1 MSRKNQNAQRTL
13 KIFVNNMNSWLSN
26 FIIEQFRTD
35 HIPDAKLKYEFSGTL
50 NEGEGIPLPRYFQP
64 KIIKFDFAPSYKSEI
79 FNNDIIVFNLNSG
92 DFREIDY
99 IIKGFRTMRVD
110 SEKVI
115 IVISSIMTWAK
126 TPVKVKENET
136 DEGEVYEEP
145 QDEEEQKKEEEPKE
159 DGEKNNENENLE
171 EKKNENKQEEE
182 EKTEEK
188 KKEEEDKDK
197 EKENIDNENE
207 EKKENLVEEKKEK
220 EVVVE
225 EKPKTQYIY
234 YTETEFAKR
243 IPDNKYIQYKIIESQ
258 IIQLSQKNNIKSYV
272 ICPGFIYG
280 YGEQFFYDI
289 FKSFYLNKPPSPAL
303 SYLLTSNNTVPTI
316 HVKDVVTLIKRLIER
331 KPQHRYIFAFDQSP
345 NRTIKH
351 ILKSIKKSI
360 GCDNDE
366 NNQENVNNKS
376 SYFTYLKLDLK
387 AKPSNIFIDEKREGE
402 DKEDYE
408 KRAFKWHCQY
418 GIAAN
423 ASLIRREFF
432 KYRGLKRNKVFI
444 LGNPYTGKSSLSSI
458 LSKTFKLKH
467 LKLGDIITYGKEQ
480 MKDETLKKEINDK
493 LAELESTLKEVEE
506 AYNKR
511 PNKKKTDPPFSS
523 HQHMK
528 LPIEIVSKIIRKK
541 LLDDNDV
548 FMNGYILDGYPRN
561 YKEAQALFE
570 IDESSGYNN
579 KEKEEITSILSPNTV
594 ILINNVNEETAMN
607 RVKESEEYVNDQN
620 VTTERANRR
629 LGKIKEIESEEGYKQ
644 LEEYFNEKGIKL
656 CILDG
661 METLRE
667 IAKKSKEEIKENFG
681 GKINVNR
688 ELMDCNDEEYD
699 YEQECLAKEEEER
712 KRIEE
717 EEMKKKE
724 EEEKKEK
731 EKEKEKKED
740 KDKKDKDKEDKEKEK
755 DDKKDKEELGSQ
767 VSKEQEE
774 SALKS
779 NISISSAGDSKKEE
793 ENQPIAEQIEEIKP
807 KSIFER
813 EKEREFKLLEKKTEV
828 LRRYLSENVLPVLSK
843 GILEVCS
850 HMPDDPVEALANYL
864 LDNTFE
870 KQLSLHQ
877 EQEETISNQE
887 ENGEQNQEKE
897 NTDNKKEN
905 EDNQNE
911 ESHKE
916 EENKEKIQF
925 EGLNLSDQQNFSGGV
940 SENESEI
947 NVENKS
953 HQQENKE

>member
-50 NEGEGIPLPRYFQP
+50 NEAGGVALPRYFEP

-126 TPVKVKENET
+126 TPVKIKENET

-145 QDEEEQKKEEEPKE
+145 QDEEEKKKEETKKDEE
-159 DGEKNNENENLE
+159 EKNENLE
-171 EKKNENKQEEE
+171 EEKKENKPEEEKKTE

-188 KKEEEDKDK
+188 
-197 EKENIDNENE
+197 ENVDNESE
-207 EKKENLVEEKKEK
+207 EKKENPIEEKKE
-220 EVVVE
+220 EIIE
-225 EKPKTQYIY
+225 EKPKIQYIY
-234 YTETEFAKR
+234 YTENEFAKR
-243 IPDNKYIQYKIIESQ
+243 IPDNKYIQYKLIESQ

-272 ICPGFIYG
+272 ICPGFMYG

-303 SYLLTSNNTVPTI
+303 SYLLTANNTVPTI
-316 HVKDVVTLIKRLIER
+316 HVKDVVTLIKRLIDR

-360 GCDNDE
+360 GCNNDE
-366 NNQENVNNKS
+366 NNQEMVNNKS
-376 SYFTYLKLDLK
+376 SYFPYLKLDLK
-387 AKPSNIFIDEKREGE
+387 AKSSNIFIDEKREGE

-408 KRAFKWHCQY
+408 RRAFKWHCQY

-423 ASLIRREFF
+423 VSLIRKEFI
-432 KYRGLKRNKVFI
+432 KYRGLKRNKIFI

-458 LSKTFKLKH
+458 IAKTFKLKH
-467 LKLGDIITYGKEQ
+467 LKLEDIITYGKEQ
-480 MKDETLKKEINDK
+480 MKNETIKQEINDK
-493 LAELESTLKEVEE
+493 LAELESTLKEAEE

-511 PNKKKTDPPFSS
+511 PNKKKTDPPFSP

-528 LPIEIVSKIIRKK
+528 LPIEIITKIVRRK

-548 FMNGYILDGYPRN
+548 YMNGYVLDGYPRN

-570 IDESSGYNN
+570 FDEGPNTNN
-579 KEKEEITSILSPNTV
+579 KEKEEINSILSPNSV
-594 ILINNVNEETAMN
+594 ILINNVNEEAAMN

-620 VTTERANRR
+620 VTLERANRR
-629 LGKIKEIESEEGYKQ
+629 LAKLKEIESEEGYKP

-661 METLRE
+661 MESLRE

-699 YEQECLAKEEEER
+699 YEQECLVKEEEER

-724 EEEKKEK
+724 EEDKKE
-731 EKEKEKKED
+731 
-740 KDKKDKDKEDKEKEK
+740 KEDKEKGKEKDKKDYEK
-755 DDKKDKEELGSQ
+755 DDKKEKKDVNKQ
-767 VSKEQEE
+767 DSKELEE
-774 SALKS
+774 SVLKS
-779 NISISSAGDSKKEE
+779 NISISSADSKKEE
-793 ENQPIAEQIEEIKP
+793 QNEPITEQVEEKKP
-807 KSIFER
+807 KSIFEK

-850 HMPDDPVEALANYL
+850 QMPDDPVEALANYL

-877 EQEETISNQE
+877 EQEETIPNQD
-887 ENGEQNQEKE
+887 ENEQQNQEQE
-897 NTDNKKEN
+897 NPENKKDNEDNEN
-905 EDNQNE
+905 ED
-911 ESHKE
+911 
-916 EENKEKIQF
+916 NKEKIQF
-925 EGLNLSDQQNFSGGV
+925 EGLNLSEQQNLSDKD
-940 SENESEI
+940 SENDSDI

>member
-50 NEGEGIPLPRYFQP
+50 NEAEGVALPRYFEP

-126 TPVKVKENET
+126 TPVKIKENET

-145 QDEEEQKKEEEPKE
+145 QDEEEKKKEEETKKDE
-159 DGEKNNENENLE
+159 EEKNENLAE
-171 EKKNENKQEEE
+171 EKKENKPEEEKKTE

-188 KKEEEDKDK
+188 
-197 EKENIDNENE
+197 ENVDNENE
-207 EKKENLVEEKKEK
+207 EKKENPIEEKKEK
-220 EVVVE
+220 EEIIE
-225 EKPKTQYIY
+225 EKPKIQYIY
-234 YTETEFAKR
+234 YTENEFAKR
-243 IPDNKYIQYKIIESQ
+243 IPDNKYIQYKLIESQ

-272 ICPGFIYG
+272 ICPGFMYG
-280 YGEQFFYDI
+280 YGEQLFYDI

-303 SYLLTSNNTVPTI
+303 SYLLTANNTVPTI
-316 HVKDVVTLIKRLIER
+316 HVKDVGTLIKRLIDR
-331 KPQHRYIFAFDQSP
+331 KPQHRYIFAFDQTP

-360 GCDNDE
+360 GCNNDE
-366 NNQENVNNKS
+366 NNQEMVNNKS
-376 SYFTYLKLDLK
+376 SYFPYLKIDLK
-387 AKPSNIFIDEKREGE
+387 VKSSNIFIDEKREGE

-408 KRAFKWHCQY
+408 RRAFKWHCQY

-423 ASLIRREFF
+423 ASLIRKEFI
-432 KYRGLKRNKVFI
+432 KYRGLKRNKIFI
-444 LGNPYTGKSSLSSI
+444 LGTPYTGKSSLSSI
-458 LSKTFKLKH
+458 IAKTFKLKH

-480 MKDETLKKEINDK
+480 MKDENIKQEINDK
-493 LAELESTLKEVEE
+493 LAELESTLKEAEE

-511 PNKKKTDPPFSS
+511 PNKKKTDPPFSP

-528 LPIEIVSKIIRKK
+528 LPIEIITKIVRRK

-548 FMNGYILDGYPRN
+548 YMNGYVLDGYPRN
-561 YKEAQALFE
+561 YKEAQALFDF
-570 IDESSGYNN
+570 DESSNTNN
-579 KEKEEITSILSPNTV
+579 KEKEEIISILSPNSV
-594 ILINNVNEETAMN
+594 ILINNVNEEAAMN
-607 RVKESEEYVNDQN
+607 RVKESEEYANDQN
-620 VTTERANRR
+620 VTLERANRR
-629 LGKIKEIESEEGYKQ
+629 LEKLKEQESEEGYKP

-661 METLRE
+661 MESLRE

-731 EKEKEKKED
+731 EKEDKE
-740 KDKKDKDKEDKEKEK
+740 KDKEKDEK
-755 DDKKDKEELGSQ
+755 DDKKEKKDVNKQ
-767 VSKEQEE
+767 DSKEPEE
-774 SALKS
+774 SFLKS
-779 NISISSAGDSKKEE
+779 NISISSADSKKEE
-793 ENQPIAEQIEEIKP
+793 HNESITEQVEEKKP
-807 KSIFER
+807 KSIFEK

-850 HMPDDPVEALANYL
+850 QMPDDPVEALANYL

-877 EQEETISNQE
+877 EQEETIPNQDE
-887 ENGEQNQEKE
+887 KEQQNQEKE
-897 NTDNKKEN
+897 NPENKKEN
-905 EDNQNE
+905 EDNQN
-911 ESHKE
+911 

-925 EGLNLSDQQNFSGGV
+925 EGLNLSEQQNLSDKD
-940 SENESEI
+940 SENDSDI
-947 NVENKS
+947 NEENKS